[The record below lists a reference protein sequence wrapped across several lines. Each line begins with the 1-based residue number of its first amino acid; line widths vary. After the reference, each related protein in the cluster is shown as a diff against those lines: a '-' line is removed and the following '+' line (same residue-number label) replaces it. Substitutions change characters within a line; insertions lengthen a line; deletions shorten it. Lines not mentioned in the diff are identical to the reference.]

1 MFCVHVGSN
10 KLSTLT
16 HHFRQN
22 GFALPVNRY
31 HLNHFN
37 DVPPRVA
44 CEMRFSP
51 SRLQLI
57 RPLADQLTLQGPP
70 LPVGQIGY
78 SDFEHVAL
86 NCLTKTAGAG
96 SPNDSRSSRA
106 LYTPDELPKSLYNRR
121 RNSPLLALPIPEG
134 TIGREGIWQL
144 RSQKPRAFELTL

>member
-10 KLSTLT
+10 ELGTLT

-51 SRLQLI
+51 SRLQFI
-57 RPLADQLTLQGPP
+57 RPLVDQLTLQGPP

-78 SDFEHVAL
+78 SDFQHVAL
-86 NCLTKTAGAG
+86 DCLPKTAGA
-96 SPNDSRSSRA
+96 
-106 LYTPDELPKSLYNRR
+106 
-121 RNSPLLALPIPEG
+121 
-134 TIGREGIWQL
+134 
-144 RSQKPRAFELTL
+144 

>member
-10 KLSTLT
+10 ELGTLT

-22 GFALPVNRY
+22 GFALQVDRY

-37 DVPPRVA
+37 DVSPQVA

-51 SRLQLI
+51 SRLKLI

-78 SDFEHVAL
+78 SDFHHVAL
-86 NCLTKTAGAG
+86 DCLPKTAGA
-96 SPNDSRSSRA
+96 
-106 LYTPDELPKSLYNRR
+106 
-121 RNSPLLALPIPEG
+121 
-134 TIGREGIWQL
+134 
-144 RSQKPRAFELTL
+144 